1 MENRWQ
7 VMIVW
12 QVDRMR
18 ISTWKSL
25 VKHHKYVS
33 KKTKK
38 WSYRHHYESNHPRI
52 SSEVHIPLGEE
63 KLGESLVITT
73 YWGLH
78 TGEREWHLGQGVAI
92 EWRKKRYSTQ
102 VDPGLADQLIHLY
115 YFDCFSESA
124 IRKAL
129 LGYRVSPSCEYQAG
143 HRKVG
148 SLQYLALT
156 TLITPKKIRPPLPSV
171 TKLTEDRWN
180 KPQKTKGHRESHTM
194 SGH

>member
-18 ISTWKSL
+18 INTWKSL
-25 VKHHKYVS
+25 VKYHMYISGKA
-33 KKTKK
+33 KK
-38 WSYRHHYESNHPRI
+38 WSYRHHYESIHPKI
-52 SSEVHIPLGEE
+52 SSEVHIPLGEA
-63 KLGESLVITT
+63 KLIIKT

-78 TGEREWHLGQGVAI
+78 TGERDWHLGLGVSI
-92 EWRKKRYSTQ
+92 EWRTKGYNTQ
-102 VDPGLADQLIHLY
+102 VDPNLADQLIHLY
-115 YFDCFSESA
+115 YFDCFSDSA

-129 LGYRVSPSCEYQAG
+129 LGYRVSPRCEYQAG

-156 TLITPKKIRPPLPSV
+156 ALITPKRRKPPLPSV

-180 KPQKTKGHRESHTM
+180 KPQKTKGHRGSHTM
-194 SGH
+194 NGH

>member
-25 VKHHKYVS
+25 VKYHMHVS
-33 KKTKK
+33 KKAKRWIYK
-38 WSYRHHYESNHPRI
+38 HHYDSPHPKI
-52 SSEVHIPLGEE
+52 SSEVHIPLGD
-63 KLGESLVITT
+63 SRLVVKT

-78 TGEREWHLGQGVAI
+78 TGEREWHLGQGVSI
-92 EWRKKRYSTQ
+92 EWRTRGYSTQ
-102 VDPGLADQLIHLY
+102 VDPGLADQLIHMH

-124 IRKAL
+124 IRKTI
-129 LGYRVSPSCEYQAG
+129 LGQIVRPRCEYQAG
-143 HRKVG
+143 HNKVG

-156 TLITPKKIRPPLPSV
+156 ALITSKKTKPPLPSV
-171 TKLTEDRWN
+171 RKLTEDRWN
-180 KPQKTKGHRESHTM
+180 KPQRTKGHRGSHTM
-194 SGH
+194 NGH

>member
-18 ISTWKSL
+18 IRTWNSL
-25 VKHHKYVS
+25 VKHHMHIS
-33 KKTKK
+33 KKAQGWCYK
-38 WSYRHHYESNHPRI
+38 HHYECPNPRI
-52 SSEVHIPLGEE
+52 SSEVHIPLGEAR
-63 KLGESLVITT
+63 LVVRT

-78 TGEREWHLGQGVAI
+78 TGEREWHLGQGVSI

-102 VDPGLADQLIHLY
+102 VDPGLADQLIHIH
-115 YFDCFSESA
+115 YFDCFAESA

-129 LGYRVSPSCEYQAG
+129 LGHIVTPKCNYQAG
-143 HRKVG
+143 HNKVG

-156 TLITPKKIRPPLPSV
+156 ALITPKKIKPPLPSV
-171 TKLTEDRWN
+171 RKLTEDRWN
-180 KPQKTKGHRESHTM
+180 KPQRTKGHRGSHTM
-194 SGH
+194 NGH

>member
-18 ISTWKSL
+18 INTWKSL
-25 VKHHKYVS
+25 VKYHMYVS
-33 KKTKK
+33 KKARR
-38 WSYRHHYESNHPRI
+38 WYYRHHYESRHPRT
-52 SSEVHIPLGEE
+52 SSEVHIPLGDAN
-63 KLGESLVITT
+63 LVVRT

-78 TGEREWHLGQGVAI
+78 TGERDWHLGQGVSI

-124 IRKAL
+124 IRQAIV
-129 LGYRVSPSCEYQAG
+129 GRIVSPRCDYQAG
-143 HRKVG
+143 HSKVG
-148 SLQYLALT
+148 SLQYLALSA
-156 TLITPKKIRPPLPSV
+156 LITPRKTKPPLPSV
-171 TKLTEDRWN
+171 AKLTEDRWN
-180 KPQKTKGHRESHTM
+180 KSQKIKDHRGSHTM